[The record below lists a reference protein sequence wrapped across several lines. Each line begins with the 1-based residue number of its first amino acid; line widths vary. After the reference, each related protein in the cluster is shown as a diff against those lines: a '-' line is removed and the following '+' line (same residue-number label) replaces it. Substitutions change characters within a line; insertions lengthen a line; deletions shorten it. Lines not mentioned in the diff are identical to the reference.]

1 LSKQISK
8 KPTIDIEQ
16 RIEFTVEEMGKVR
29 KRIDDLNHILDNQ
42 KNLKL
47 YYDNLELELNR
58 LRHA

>member
-1 LSKQISK
+1 MSKQISK

>member
-1 LSKQISK
+1 MSKQISK

-16 RIEFTVEEMGKVR
+16 RIEFTVEEMGKVQ